1 MKLNKKFKSYDTRRK
16 KRTRVCIKSSNKS
29 SNRNSNIIFWITNF
43 NYYTMRLGDKLETL
57 FRVTGIQWLVKKI
70 YPNCNCDKRRDK
82 LNEFKINRK

>member
-1 MKLNKKFKSYDTRRK
+1 MIAEINYDTKRE
-16 KRTRVCIKSSNKS
+16 KRTRLCIKDCNANSVSNC
-29 SNRNSNIIFWITNF
+29 NNIFWITNI
-43 NYYTMRLGDKLETL
+43 NYYTMRLGDKLEWL